1 MLEEYTQ
8 NKAVSFIKTD
18 AVSAEVSR
26 TVATTSLGE
35 PLLSAMSFSDTL
47 VRAPDSSTLLEI
59 SIKEYIMNIEFRSTY
74 LGRLSVSQPEAM
86 VTATYIMISMLRSFS
101 LAKNLTAFCRCADSL
116 DDVPPNLL
124 SQTVVR
130 YEFSPIVGNLHVSY
144 DQTSP
149 R

>member
-1 MLEEYTQ
+1 MLEECIQIRRYHY
-8 NKAVSFIKTD
+8 IKTD

-26 TVATTSLGE
+26 TAATTSLGE

-59 SIKEYIMNIEFRSTY
+59 SIKEYIMSIEFRSTY
-74 LGRLSVSQPEAM
+74 LGRLSVSPPEAM
-86 VTATYIMISMLRSFS
+86 VTATYMMISMLRSFS
-101 LAKNLTAFCRCADSL
+101 LVKNLTAFCRCADSL

-130 YEFSPIVGNLHVSY
+130 YEFSPVVRNLHVGY
-144 DQTSP
+144 DQTPP